1 MDKGIIFYGDV
12 GGTATYPTI
21 KGTVGTAQALL
32 TSAWLASDDIHV
44 GAGQSILLT
53 VKGPLASGQ
62 TVKIRAVTTHTT
74 VPAITGAVAVAFTNG
89 AIQLTRGDVDNAG
102 DLVENTVTS
111 AQLVGPLVA
120 ASDGP
125 VCVNLM
131 GTTAKLS
138 GTFKLLVKCTQSIDA
153 ADVLIITADVA

>member
-1 MDKGIIFYGDV
+1 MDKGIIFYGMSG
-12 GGTATYPTI
+12 GGTAYPTI
-21 KGTVGTAQALL
+21 KGTVGTAQALS
-32 TSAWLASDDIHV
+32 TTVWLASDDIYV

-62 TVKIRAVTTHTT
+62 TAKIRAVTTRNT
-74 VPAITGAVAVAFTNG
+74 VAAITGAVAVAFTNG

-102 DLVENTVTS
+102 DLAENTITA
-111 AQLVGPLVA
+111 AQLVGPLVN

-125 VCVNLM
+125 ICVNLM
-131 GTTAKLS
+131 GATAKLS
-138 GTFKLLVKCTQSIDA
+138 GTFKLLVKCTQAIDA